1 VPQHLPSL
9 ALPLG
14 LQALS
19 VCSSSSTRHEF
30 RFALVLLAGA
40 GGFTGGGREGYCTK
54 GIEFSLLPPSRV
66 SFPSPFFFFSFHP
79 SSFRPTTRLL
89 RIRGSFSKRRLFPVV
104 AVLTSPPLLVY
115 SADRGVGLVVGF
127 RHHLFRVRSSN
138 THVSRAGGRVCP
150 ACTVPFFQIAGVVR
164 REESAKIR
172 VFYSSGLP
180 RPLVRSTEDLCL
192 HGHLLKEKKILVMSF
207 MCADPCIYVSTYSH
221 NKVIKANSNMNRSI
235 CPIYEVQPCCL
246 CRWSWIIRTWPSP
259 GIYCRTKQLM
269 FFLKEKWKRLY
280 KL

>member
-1 VPQHLPSL
+1 V
-9 ALPLG
+9 G
-14 LQALS
+14 LQGGEGGILYERNRIFTASS
-19 VCSSSSTRHEF
+19 VPRIFS
-30 RFALVLLAGA
+30 
-40 GGFTGGGREGYCTK
+40 
-54 GIEFSLLPPSRV
+54 FSLLLLLLPSIIV
-66 SFPSPFFFFSFHP
+66 PTD
-79 SSFRPTTRLL
+79 RPTTRLL

-192 HGHLLKEKKILVMSF
+192 HGHLLKEKKN
-207 MCADPCIYVSTYSH
+207 PCYVIYVCGSVH
-221 NKVIKANSNMNRSI
+221 I
-235 CPIYEVQPCCL
+235 C
-246 CRWSWIIRTWPSP
+246 
-259 GIYCRTKQLM
+259 K
-269 FFLKEKWKRLY
+269 
-280 KL
+280 